1 MALKLSLK
9 PGERMI
15 LGGAVVKNGASST
28 CELLIENRVPILREK
43 DILTEEKADSPCRR
57 IYYVIQLMY
66 IDEENL
72 ASYTRRYWNLV
83 HEVVQAAPS
92 TLALVD
98 AINEQILQQR
108 YYQALKLGRK
118 LIAYEEEVLSRV
130 SGGTENL

>member
-15 LGGAVVKNGASST
+15 LGGAVVKNGGASS

-43 DILTEEKADSPCRR
+43 DILTEEGADSPCRR

-66 IDEENL
+66 IDEGNL
-72 ASYTRRYWNLV
+72 ASYTRLYWNLV
-83 HEVVQAAPS
+83 HDVVQAVPR
-92 TLALVD
+92 TVALID
-98 AINEQILQQR
+98 AINEQILRQR
-108 YYQALKLGRK
+108 YYQALKLTRK